1 MVKIDTKCLWTLC
14 AALLMALILSGCVT
28 SRVEEARHQS
38 TSLQEDEAIVIL
50 GRASYNER
58 ETEKSFTQC
67 ITKALSSGNKSVRLI
82 PESEFKDQLYPWFEP
97 RTAPASV
104 DDLSALFAQP
114 GVREQ
119 IEKTK
124 IKYLAWIDGN
134 TVTSD
139 KGGSMSCAL
148 GPYGGGCF
156 GMSYWEENASYIA
169 SIWDLESL
177 STAGEISADAS
188 GTSYM
193 AGFIVP
199 IPVIARPGNEAC
211 KVLAKQLKNF
221 LINES

>member
-1 MVKIDTKCLWTLC
+1 
-14 AALLMALILSGCVT
+14 MASSMAVILSGCVT

-38 TSLQEDEAIVIL
+38 TGLQEDEAIVIL

-58 ETEKSFTQC
+58 ETEKSFTKC
-67 ITKALSSGNKSVRLI
+67 ITNALSSGSKSVRLI

-97 RTAPASV
+97 RTAPVSV
-104 DDLSALFAQP
+104 DELSALFAQP

-124 IKYLAWIDGN
+124 VKYLAWIDGN

-139 KGGSMSCAL
+139 KGGSLTCAL

-211 KVLAKQLKNF
+211 KVLAKQLKSF
-221 LINES
+221 LKNET